1 MRYLPHTEND
11 IKQMLETIGVNSL
24 DDLFSSI
31 PGDLRA
37 SGDLD
42 LPHAL
47 TEPQLDREM
56 RRLAF
61 KNNVC
66 ATSFL
71 GGGAY
76 RHYVPSAVTELAGRA
91 EFVTPYTPY
100 QPEVSQGT
108 LQALFEYQSMISRIT
123 AMDVTNASNYDG
135 ATGLAEACLMAKR
148 IGRKRNTVLICDTV
162 HPEWREVTKTT
173 LKTTGM
179 NIVELPNANGKLN
192 RSNLNELLNDD
203 VAAIVVG
210 YPNTFGIVEDFAD
223 IAQTA
228 HDNGAL
234 VVVCVPEPLALGLFE
249 APGNFG
255 ADIVVGEG
263 LSFGLHTSFG
273 GPTLGLFSTR
283 QKFLRQMP
291 GRIAGRT
298 TDSEG
303 REGYVLTLSTREQHI
318 RREKATSNICSN
330 QALCATSC
338 AIYLSLLGKE
348 GFAKLARLNAA
359 RAQYAKNKIDE
370 LDGVKIAFDSPTFNE
385 FVVELPKPAYEV
397 LHILADDM
405 MYGGIALSRWYKG
418 MDNHLLVCVT
428 EMNTKEEIDMLV
440 EKLGFVIASE
450 AKQSRS

>member
-1 MRYLPHTEND
+1 
-11 IKQMLETIGVNSL
+11 MLDAIGAKKI
-24 DDLFSSI
+24 DDLFASI
-31 PGDLRA
+31 PGELRA
-37 SGDLD
+37 SGNLD

-56 RRLAF
+56 RRLVF

-66 ATSFL
+66 SANFL

-76 RHYVPSAVTELAGRA
+76 RHYVPSAVTELAGRT
-91 EFVTPYTPY
+91 EFQTPYTPY

-108 LQALFEYQSMISRIT
+108 LQALYEYQSMISRIT

-162 HPEWREVTKTT
+162 HPEWREVTRTT
-173 LKTTGM
+173 LNSTGI
-179 NIVELPNANGKLN
+179 NLTLVPNKNGKLN
-192 RSNLNELLNDD
+192 RSNLNESLSED

-223 IAQTA
+223 VAQAA
-228 HDNGAL
+228 HDKGAL
-234 VVVCVPEPLALGLFE
+234 FIVCVPEPLALGLFE
-249 APGNFG
+249 APGNFN

-263 LSFGLHTSFG
+263 MSFGLPTSYG

-283 QKFLRQMP
+283 QKFVRQMP
-291 GRIAGRT
+291 GRVAGRT
-298 TDSEG
+298 TDAEG

-348 GFAKLARLNAA
+348 GFARLARLNAA
-359 RAQYAKNKIDE
+359 RANYAKNELTKI
-370 LDGVKIAFDSPTFNE
+370 DGVKVAFNAPTFNE
-385 FVVELPKPAYEV
+385 FVIESPKPANDV
-397 LHILADDM
+397 LHVLASDM
-405 MYGGIALSRWYKG
+405 TYGGIALGRWYQG

-428 EMNTKEEIDMLV
+428 EMNTKEEIDLLV
-440 EKLGFVIASE
+440 EKTRTIV
-450 AKQSRS
+450 R

>member
-11 IKQMLETIGVNSL
+11 IQQMLKTIGAASI
-24 DDLFSSI
+24 DDLFSALPDDCRSKGSLKI
-31 PGDLRA
+31 PA
-37 SGDLD
+37 
-42 LPHAL
+42 AL
-47 TEPQLDREM
+47 AEPALDREM

-61 KNNVC
+61 NNNVC

-76 RHYVPSAVTELAGRA
+76 RHYTPAAVTELSGRA

-135 ATGLAEACLMAKR
+135 ATGLAEGCLMAKR
-148 IGRKRNTVLICDTV
+148 IGRKRNTILMCETV

-173 LKTTGM
+173 LHTTDLK
-179 NIVELPNANGKLN
+179 IVEVPHDGGRFN
-192 RSNLNELLNDD
+192 RGQVKGALNDD

-210 YPNTFGIVEDFAD
+210 YPNTFGIVEDFTD
-223 IAQTA
+223 IAKAA
-228 HDNGAL
+228 HDAGAL
-234 VVVCVPEPLALGLFE
+234 VIVCVPEPLALGLFE
-249 APGNFG
+249 APGNFD

-263 LSFGLHTSFG
+263 LSFGLPTSFG

-283 QKFLRQMP
+283 QKFVRQMP

-298 TDSEG
+298 TDTEG
-303 REGYVLTLSTREQHI
+303 RAGYVLTLSTREQHI

-330 QALCATSC
+330 QALCATTC
-338 AIYLSLLGKE
+338 AIYLSLLGKD

-359 RAQYAKNKIDE
+359 RTQYAKNKLSEIN
-370 LDGVKIAFDSPTFNE
+370 GVTLAFDAPSFNE
-385 FVVELPKPAYEV
+385 FVVELNKPAREV
-397 LHILADDM
+397 LSTLAKDM
-405 MYGGIALSRWYKG
+405 IFGGIALDRWYPQMKK
-418 MDNHLLVCVT
+418 HLMVCVT
-428 EMNTKEEIDMLV
+428 EMNTKEEIDRLV
-440 EKLGFVIASE
+440 ERIRTAL
-450 AKQSRS
+450 

>member
-11 IKQMLETIGVNSL
+11 IQQMLKTIGAQNL
-24 DDLFSSI
+24 DELFASI
-31 PGDLRA
+31 PQELRA
-37 SGDLD
+37 KGDLD

-148 IGRKRNTVLICDTV
+148 IGRKRNTILICETV
-162 HPEWREVTKTT
+162 HPEWRAVTQTT
-173 LKTTGM
+173 LKSTGM
-179 NIVELPNANGKLN
+179 NLIEIPHENGRLH
-192 RSNLNELLNDD
+192 RGNLNEALNDD

-223 IAQTA
+223 IAKAA
-228 HDNGAL
+228 HDKGAL
-234 VVVCVPEPLALGLFE
+234 VIVCVPEPLALGLFE
-249 APGNFG
+249 APGNFD

-263 LSFGLHTSFG
+263 LSFGLPTSYG

-283 QKFLRQMP
+283 QKFVRQMP
-291 GRIAGRT
+291 GRVAGRT
-298 TDSEG
+298 TDAEG
-303 REGYVLTLSTREQHI
+303 RDGYVLTLSTREQHI

-338 AIYLSLLGKE
+338 TIYLSLLGKE

-359 RAQYAKNKIDE
+359 RAQYAKTKLAAID
-370 LDGVKIAFDSPTFNE
+370 GMKVAFDAPTFNE
-385 FVVELPKPAYEV
+385 FVVELPKPANEV
-397 LHILADDM
+397 LNVLAKDM
-405 MYGGIALSRWYKG
+405 IYGGIALDRWYPQMK
-418 MDNHLLVCVT
+418 NHLLVCVT
-428 EMNTKEEIDMLV
+428 EMNTKEEIDTLV
-440 EKLGFVIASE
+440 EKLRLSLQA
-450 AKQSRS
+450 

>member
-1 MRYLPHTEND
+1 LRYLPHTKDD
-11 IKQMLETIGVNSL
+11 IQQMLDTIGVKNL
-24 DDLFSSI
+24 DDLFASI
-31 PGDLRA
+31 PGELRA
-37 SGDLD
+37 KRELD

-135 ATGLAEACLMAKR
+135 ATGMAEACLMAKR

-162 HPEWREVTKTT
+162 HPEWREVTQTT
-173 LKTTGM
+173 LKSTGM
-179 NIVELPNANGKLN
+179 NLVEIPHAGGRLN
-192 RSNLNELLNDD
+192 RSNLNEALNDN

-223 IAQTA
+223 VAQAA
-228 HDNGAL
+228 HDKGAL
-234 VVVCVPEPLALGLFE
+234 VIVCVPEPLALGLFE

-263 LSFGLHTSFG
+263 LSFGLHTTYG
-273 GPTLGLFSTR
+273 GPTLGLFSTQ
-283 QKFLRQMP
+283 QKFVRQMP
-291 GRIAGRT
+291 GRVAGRT
-298 TDSEG
+298 TDADG

-348 GFAKLARLNAA
+348 GFTKLARLNAA
-359 RAQYAKNKIDE
+359 RAQYAKNLLAKI
-370 LDGVKIAFDSPTFNE
+370 DGVKVAFDAPTFNE
-385 FVVELPKPAYEV
+385 FVIELPKPTDDV
-397 LHILADDM
+397 LHVLANDM
-405 MYGGIALSRWYKG
+405 MYGGIALNRWYPEMK
-418 MDNHLLVCVT
+418 NHLLVCVT
-428 EMNTKEEIDMLV
+428 ELNTKEEIDMLV
-440 EKLGFVIASE
+440 EKLIPLLCKEG
-450 AKQSRS
+450 

>member
-1 MRYLPHTEND
+1 LRYLPHTEDD
-11 IKQMLETIGVNSL
+11 IQQMLDTIGVKKL
-24 DDLFSSI
+24 DDLFASI
-31 PGDLRA
+31 PGNLRA
-37 SGDLD
+37 SGGLD

-56 RRLAF
+56 RRLVF

-66 ATSFL
+66 AANFL

-76 RHYVPSAVTELAGRA
+76 RHYVPSAVTELAGRT
-91 EFVTPYTPY
+91 EFQTPYTPY

-108 LQALFEYQSMISRIT
+108 LQALYEYQSMISRIT

-162 HPEWREVTKTT
+162 HPEWREVTTTT
-173 LKTTGM
+173 LKSTGINLTT
-179 NIVELPNANGKLN
+179 IPNENGRLN
-192 RSNLNELLNDD
+192 RTNLNEALDED
-203 VAAIVVG
+203 VAAVVVG
-210 YPNTFGIVEDFAD
+210 YPNTFGIVEDFED
-223 IAQTA
+223 IAKAA
-228 HDNGAL
+228 HDKGAL
-234 VVVCVPEPLALGLFE
+234 LVVCVPEPLALGLFE

-263 LSFGLHTSFG
+263 ISFGLNTSYG

-283 QKFLRQMP
+283 QNFVRQMP
-291 GRIAGRT
+291 GRVAGRT
-298 TDSEG
+298 TDVEG

-348 GFAKLARLNAA
+348 GFVKLARLNAA
-359 RAQYAKNKIDE
+359 LAHHAKTKLAEIK
-370 LDGVKIAFDSPTFNE
+370 GVAVAFDAPTFNE
-385 FVVELPKPAYEV
+385 FVIELSKPADDIIH
-397 LHILADDM
+397 LLADDM
-405 MYGGIALSRWYKG
+405 MYGGIALNRWYPEMK
-418 MDNHLLVCVT
+418 NHLLVCVT
-428 EMNTKEEIDMLV
+428 EMNTREEIELLS
-440 EKLGFVIASE
+440 EKLTAIL
-450 AKQSRS
+450 

>member
-1 MRYLPHTEND
+1 
-11 IKQMLETIGVNSL
+11 MLETIGVKTI
-24 DDLFSSI
+24 DDLFASV
-31 PGDLRA
+31 PGELRA
-37 SGDLD
+37 KGNLD
-42 LPHAL
+42 LPYAL
-47 TEPQLDREM
+47 TEPELDREM
-56 RRLAF
+56 RALAS
-61 KNNVC
+61 KNNVST
-66 ATSFL
+66 ASFL

-76 RHYVPSAVTELAGRA
+76 RHYVPSAVAELAGRA

-162 HPEWREVTKTT
+162 HPEWREVTRTT
-173 LKTTGM
+173 LKSTGI
-179 NIVELPNANGKLN
+179 NLVELPNANGKLN
-192 RSNLNELLNDD
+192 QDKINGALNED
-203 VAAIVVG
+203 VAAVVVG

-223 IAQTA
+223 VAQAA
-228 HDNGAL
+228 HDKGAL
-234 VVVCVPEPLALGLFE
+234 FVVCVPEPLALGLFE

-263 LSFGLHTSFG
+263 MSFGLHTSYG

-283 QKFLRQMP
+283 QQFVRQMP
-291 GRIAGRT
+291 GRVAGRT
-298 TDSEG
+298 TDVEG

-348 GFAKLARLNAA
+348 GFAKLSRLNAA
-359 RAQYAKNKIDE
+359 RAQYAKTKLAEIQ
-370 LDGVKIAFDSPTFNE
+370 GVKVAFDAPTFNE
-385 FVVELPKPAYEV
+385 FVIELPKTADDV
-397 LHILADDM
+397 LHVLADDM
-405 MYGGIALSRWYKG
+405 MYGGIGLSRWYQG
-418 MDNHLLVCVT
+418 MDNHILVCVT
-428 EMNTKEEIDMLV
+428 EMNTKKEIDLLCD
-440 EKLGFVIASE
+440 KI
-450 AKQSRS
+450 RSNVLTY